1 MLFLRV
7 FNTYVSV
14 RLFSAQHRTRNLV
27 EGYEYIQGL
36 ATQLPEMF
44 KETAEQHRK
53 TLQGAIHSLGPEEQA
68 IIAENDE
75 VQHIVIC
82 TFYILASPCCAF
94 FFQ

>member
-1 MLFLRV
+1 MSIIYILKTQRFSP
-7 FNTYVSV
+7 VS
-14 RLFSAQHRTRNLV
+14 ATQHRTRNLV

-75 VQHIVIC
+75 VHPMANSVYC
-82 TFYILASPCCAF
+82 MRA
-94 FFQ
+94 